1 MQGGKYWNSIYIRIT
16 QLLAAFAYF
25 STNEAP
31 DIEAVE
37 LFHKSVLEFLIKFAV
52 INCTVKDT
60 HRVIASPSELG
71 L

>member
-37 LFHKSVLEFLIKFAV
+37 LFHK
-52 INCTVKDT
+52 
-60 HRVIASPSELG
+60 
-71 L
+71 